1 MCGGGGGQG
10 ETRTETIVQQT
21 DLDPALRRMLY
32 GGTIANPRGGFGGG
46 SGGSAGGGSSAR
58 QVYHNDPMFGAGVG
72 GDGGGHAG
80 FNNVNDA
87 MWSDGMSA
95 SQIDAARSYGTRSGA
110 GLPSGGF
117 PGGTGDHMAAGGM
130 YAMGGMVQPQQGLAS
145 LNQGQMPMMNGGLP
159 NLSDP
164 MTAATLAMAMRGPQ
178 MQYGDIMA
186 PQMPQQRFQDGGEV
200 SPMLRRMLAEA
211 DRVEIGGAE
220 VSPMLQR
227 MLAEADRVEFG
238 GPSAPYAGTT
248 DRVYEAGPPVFDEP
262 NDDGDA
268 SAQLEQILEEL
279 PPQERQSFF
288 DEALEKNM
296 VTPIR
301 MLALALSRRDERRRQ
316 RGDDQSFFDEG
327 LEKGMLTPMGMLALA
342 YDRRQR
348 RRQGFAMGGMIEGP
362 GTGTSDSIDAVIM
375 QNGQPVQ
382 QALLSDGEFVMT
394 ERAVRGAGN
403 GDRDQGAARMYEMM
417 RQFERGGRV

>member
-1 MCGGGGGQG
+1 MCGAPKTQ
-10 ETRTETIVQQT
+10 EVVTRAEI
-21 DLDPALRRMLY
+21 DPALQRLLY
-32 GGTIANPRGGFGGG
+32 GGTIADPRGGFGSRNQASG
-46 SGGSAGGGSSAR
+46 GGSAPMMDGGGGGGDNGGSSFGGSSSGYTSFR
-58 QVYHNDPMFGAGVG
+58 DMF
-72 GDGGGHAG
+72 DGGGPGMAGPTFGGALGGISNAAG
-80 FNNVNDA
+80 FSPA
-87 MWSDGMSA
+87 EARFGDG
-95 SQIDAARSYGTRSGA
+95 IDR
-110 GLPSGGF
+110 
-117 PGGTGDHMAAGGM
+117 GGM

-200 SPMLRRMLAEA
+200 TPFQPSAYVDDRSFVGTPFQPSAYIA
-211 DRVEIGGAE
+211 DR
-220 VSPMLQR
+220 
-227 MLAEADRVEFG
+227 
-238 GPSAPYAGTT
+238 
-248 DRVYEAGPPVFDEP
+248 
-262 NDDGDA
+262 DDGEA

-375 QNGQPVQ
+375 QNGRPVQ
-382 QALLSDGEFVMT
+382 EALLSDGEFVMT